1 MSGPSIVAPSNG
13 GRFMRRLSSITA
25 TRESISLGPTVVAPP
40 KHLMAPSAASEVAS
54 AMEVARHELESSA
67 TSVTPITPDECA
79 VSSDFAYAFDIDV
92 SINSFYSLLECY

>member
-1 MSGPSIVAPSNG
+1 V
-13 GRFMRRLSSITA
+13 RRLSSITA